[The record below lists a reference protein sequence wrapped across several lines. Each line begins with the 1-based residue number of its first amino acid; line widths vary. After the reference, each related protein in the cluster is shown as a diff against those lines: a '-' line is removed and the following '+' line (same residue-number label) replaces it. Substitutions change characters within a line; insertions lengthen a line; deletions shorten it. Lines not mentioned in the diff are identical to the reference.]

1 MTIEECRKYLP
12 DSWTEIIQ
20 QDRLL
25 MEIFEEHDYD
35 LEDEAVPPFLF
46 QELRGGNIE
55 HLRPIFAL
63 YGQTGLDMLQKLLEI
78 DEISNDTAEVQLPDG
93 QTGYAAYFFTR
104 FSEDNRQNAENA
116 VRAYV
121 KNINRIFVE
130 EFKEDAPLDENIKI
144 EILSGQAAWDFRAKA
159 NQQWVS
165 GKITYVDVE
174 SDLRDWCF
182 DMLYKEDYKDI
193 ELMSEALYHIT
204 CDSLLSDYLQ
214 WPMYDTKW
222 ENPFRPYF
230 ELWKMGLKAYFPERG
245 RVVLVE

>member
-1 MTIEECRKYLP
+1 MTIEECREYLP
-12 DSWTEIIQ
+12 DCWTEFIL

-25 MEIFEEHDYD
+25 MEIFGEHDYN
-35 LEDEAVPPFLF
+35 LEEEAVPPFLF

-78 DEISNDTAEVQLPDG
+78 DEISKDTAEVQLPDG
-93 QTGYAAYFFTR
+93 QTGYAGYFFTR

-116 VRAYV
+116 VRAYI

-130 EFKEDAPLDENIKI
+130 EFKEDAPLDENATI
-144 EILSGQAAWDFRAKA
+144 EILSGQAAQDFRAEVHEL
-159 NQQWVS
+159 WVR
-165 GKITYVDVE
+165 GERTDIDVE
-174 SDLRDWCF
+174 TDLRDWCY
-182 DMLYKEDYKDI
+182 DMPYKKSYKDI
-193 ELMSEALYHIT
+193 ELMSEALYHIS
-204 CDSLLSDYLQ
+204 CDYLLSDYLQ
-214 WPMYDTKW
+214 WSMYDTKW

-245 RVVLVE
+245 RVVLAE

>member
-63 YGQTGLDMLQKLLEI
+63 YGQTGLDMLQELLEI

-204 CDSLLSDYLQ
+204 CDSRLSDYLQ
-214 WPMYDTKW
+214 WSMYDTKW